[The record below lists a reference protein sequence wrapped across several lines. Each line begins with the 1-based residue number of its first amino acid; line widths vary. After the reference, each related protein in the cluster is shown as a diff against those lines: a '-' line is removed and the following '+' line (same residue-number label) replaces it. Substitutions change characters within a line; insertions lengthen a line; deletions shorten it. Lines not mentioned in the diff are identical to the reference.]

1 MVNNSTT
8 KRSVDLCVGLDVIIA
23 GTMDAMAGITDAAAV
38 VDVVITTDAAAG
50 IPSAKA
56 SARDTGR
63 DTMMHCGTA
72 AAAAVDAVVVVM
84 AAVAA
89 VLAAVAAAVVVA
101 VVAMVA
107 VAVLMADAVD
117 AISPYTLMPLPV

>member
-1 MVNNSTT
+1 M
-8 KRSVDLCVGLDVIIA
+8 KKLYLIG
-23 GTMDAMAGITDAAAV
+23 GTMGAMAGITDAAAV

-72 AAAAVDAVVVVM
+72 AAVAVTMMAAVADAAVTVM
-84 AAVAA
+84 AAVA
-89 VLAAVAAAVVVA
+89 
-101 VVAMVA
+101 
-107 VAVLMADAVD
+107 DAVTA
-117 AISPYTLMPLPV
+117 AISPYALMPLPA

>member
-1 MVNNSTT
+1 
-8 KRSVDLCVGLDVIIA
+8 
-23 GTMDAMAGITDAAAV
+23 MAGITDAAAV

-72 AAAAVDAVVVVM
+72 AAVAVTMMAAVADAAVTVM
-84 AAVAA
+84 AAVA
-89 VLAAVAAAVVVA
+89 VDAVAAAT
-101 VVAMVA
+101 
-107 VAVLMADAVD
+107 
-117 AISPYTLMPLPV
+117 STSFRK

>member
-1 MVNNSTT
+1 M
-8 KRSVDLCVGLDVIIA
+8 DVIIA
-23 GTMDAMAGITDAAAV
+23 GTMDAMAGITDAAAA

-72 AAAAVDAVVVVM
+72 AAVAVTMM
-84 AAVAA
+84 AAVADAA
-89 VLAAVAAAVVVA
+89 VTVIAAVADAVAAA
-101 VVAMVA
+101 
-107 VAVLMADAVD
+107 
-117 AISPYTLMPLPV
+117 ISPYALMPLPA

>member
-1 MVNNSTT
+1 M
-8 KRSVDLCVGLDVIIA
+8 DLCVGLDVIIA

-38 VDVVITTDAAAG
+38 DAAITTDAAAG

-72 AAAAVDAVVVVM
+72 AAVAVTMMAAVADAAVTVM
-84 AAVAA
+84 AAVADAAMTVMAA
-89 VLAAVAAAVVVA
+89 VADAVAAAT
-101 VVAMVA
+101 
-107 VAVLMADAVD
+107 
-117 AISPYTLMPLPV
+117 STSFRK

>member
-1 MVNNSTT
+1 M
-8 KRSVDLCVGLDVIIA
+8 DVIIA

-72 AAAAVDAVVVVM
+72 AAVAVTMMAAVADAAVTVM
-84 AAVAA
+84 AAVA
-89 VLAAVAAAVVVA
+89 VDAVAAAT
-101 VVAMVA
+101 
-107 VAVLMADAVD
+107 
-117 AISPYTLMPLPV
+117 STSFRK

>member
-1 MVNNSTT
+1 
-8 KRSVDLCVGLDVIIA
+8 
-23 GTMDAMAGITDAAAV
+23 MAGITDAAAV

-72 AAAAVDAVVVVM
+72 AAVAVTMMTAVADAAVTVM
-84 AAVAA
+84 AAVA
-89 VLAAVAAAVVVA
+89 VDAVAAATSTA
-101 VVAMVA
+101 
-107 VAVLMADAVD
+107 L
-117 AISPYTLMPLPV
+117 IPLPA

>member
-1 MVNNSTT
+1 M
-8 KRSVDLCVGLDVIIA
+8 DLCVGLDVIIA

-72 AAAAVDAVVVVM
+72 AAVAVTMMAAVADAAVTVM
-84 AAVAA
+84 AAVA
-89 VLAAVAAAVVVA
+89 
-101 VVAMVA
+101 
-107 VAVLMADAVD
+107 DAVTAATSIIHD
-117 AISPYTLMPLPV
+117 

>member
-8 KRSVDLCVGLDVIIA
+8 KRSVDLCVGLDVIIV
-23 GTMDAMAGITDAAAV
+23 GIMDAMAGTTAVAVDA
-38 VDVVITTDAAAG
+38 DVVITTDAVEE
-50 IPSAKA
+50 IPSVKA

-63 DTMMHCGTA
+63 ATMMHCGTA
-72 AAAAVDAVVVVM
+72 AA
-84 AAVAA
+84 AA

>member
-1 MVNNSTT
+1 M
-8 KRSVDLCVGLDVIIA
+8 A
-23 GTMDAMAGITDAAAV
+23 GTTAVAVDA
-38 VDVVITTDAAAG
+38 DVVITTDAVEE
-50 IPSAKA
+50 IPSVKA

-63 DTMMHCGTA
+63 ATMMHCGTA

-84 AAVAA
+84 AAVAAVLAAVAA

>member
-1 MVNNSTT
+1 
-8 KRSVDLCVGLDVIIA
+8 
-23 GTMDAMAGITDAAAV
+23 MDAMAGITDAAAV

-72 AAAAVDAVVVVM
+72 AAVAVTMMAAVADAAVTVM
-84 AAVAA
+84 AAVA
-89 VLAAVAAAVVVA
+89 VDAVAAATSTA
-101 VVAMVA
+101 
-107 VAVLMADAVD
+107 
-117 AISPYTLMPLPV
+117 LMPLPA

>member
-1 MVNNSTT
+1 
-8 KRSVDLCVGLDVIIA
+8 
-23 GTMDAMAGITDAAAV
+23 MDAMAGITDAAAA

-72 AAAAVDAVVVVM
+72 AAVAVTMM
-84 AAVAA
+84 AAVADAA
-89 VLAAVAAAVVVA
+89 VTVIAAVADAVAAA
-101 VVAMVA
+101 
-107 VAVLMADAVD
+107 
-117 AISPYTLMPLPV
+117 ISPYALMPLPA

>member
-1 MVNNSTT
+1 M
-8 KRSVDLCVGLDVIIA
+8 A
-23 GTMDAMAGITDAAAV
+23 GTTAVAVDA
-38 VDVVITTDAAAG
+38 DVVITTDAVEE
-50 IPSAKA
+50 IPSVKA

-63 DTMMHCGTA
+63 ATMMHCGTA
-72 AAAAVDAVVVVM
+72 AAVAVTMMAAVADAAVTVMAAVADAVVVVM

>member
-1 MVNNSTT
+1 
-8 KRSVDLCVGLDVIIA
+8 
-23 GTMDAMAGITDAAAV
+23 MAGITDAAAV

-72 AAAAVDAVVVVM
+72 AAVAVTMMAAVADAAVTVM
-84 AAVAA
+84 AAVA
-89 VLAAVAAAVVVA
+89 VDAVAAATSTA
-101 VVAMVA
+101 
-107 VAVLMADAVD
+107 
-117 AISPYTLMPLPV
+117 LMPLPA

>member
-1 MVNNSTT
+1 
-8 KRSVDLCVGLDVIIA
+8 
-23 GTMDAMAGITDAAAV
+23 MAGITDAAAV

-72 AAAAVDAVVVVM
+72 AAVAVTMMAAVADAAVTVM
-84 AAVAA
+84 AAVA
-89 VLAAVAAAVVVA
+89 VDAVAAATSTA
-101 VVAMVA
+101 
-107 VAVLMADAVD
+107 L
-117 AISPYTLMPLPV
+117 IPLPA

>member
-1 MVNNSTT
+1 
-8 KRSVDLCVGLDVIIA
+8 
-23 GTMDAMAGITDAAAV
+23 MAGITDAAAV

-72 AAAAVDAVVVVM
+72 AAVAVTMMEAVADAAVTVM
-84 AAVAA
+84 AAVAD
-89 VLAAVAAAVVVA
+89 AVAAA
-101 VVAMVA
+101 
-107 VAVLMADAVD
+107 
-117 AISPYTLMPLPV
+117 INPYALMPLPAWPNTIRYRSA

>member
-1 MVNNSTT
+1 M
-8 KRSVDLCVGLDVIIA
+8 DLCVGLDVIIA

-72 AAAAVDAVVVVM
+72 ATVAVTMM
-84 AAVAA
+84 AAVADAAMTEMAA
-89 VLAAVAAAVVVA
+89 VADAVAAAT
-101 VVAMVA
+101 
-107 VAVLMADAVD
+107 
-117 AISPYTLMPLPV
+117 STSFRK

>member
-1 MVNNSTT
+1 M
-8 KRSVDLCVGLDVIIA
+8 DLCVGLDVIIA

-72 AAAAVDAVVVVM
+72 AAVAVTMM
-84 AAVAA
+84 AAVADAA
-89 VLAAVAAAVVVA
+89 VTAMAAVA
-101 VVAMVA
+101 
-107 VAVLMADAVD
+107 DAVTA
-117 AISPYTLMPLPV
+117 AISPYALMPLPA

>member
-8 KRSVDLCVGLDVIIA
+8 KRSVDLCVGLDVIIV
-23 GTMDAMAGITDAAAV
+23 GIMDAMAGTTAVAVDA
-38 VDVVITTDAAAG
+38 DVVITTDAVEE
-50 IPSAKA
+50 IPSVKA

-63 DTMMHCGTA
+63 ATMMHCGTA

-89 VLAAVAAAVVVA
+89 VLAAAVVVA